1 MVRYQRRG
9 DCNRCGDCCKPRF
22 NVDEDASEWYRSN
35 GLPENGQCQ
44 YLAFIDGEWTCTTY
58 TGRSEHCRAFP
69 WHPDNL
75 KGLGKCSFWFE
86 EISDDQ

>member
-1 MVRYQRRG
+1 MPALVRRG

-22 NVDEDASEWYRSN
+22 FVDEDAKEFYHDN

-44 YLAFIDGEWTCTTY
+44 FLTLKDAQWTCTIHSS
-58 TGRSEHCRAFP
+58 RSDHCRAFP

-75 KGLGKCSFWFE
+75 KGLERCSYLFE
-86 EISDDQ
+86 GQED

>member
-1 MVRYQRRG
+1 MRQG

-22 NVDEDASEWYRSN
+22 PVDEDAREWYRAN

-44 YLAFIDGEWTCTTY
+44 FLALIEGQWTCTIHT
-58 TGRSEHCRAFP
+58 TRSAHCRAFP

-75 KGLGKCSFWFE
+75 RGLERCSYRFE
-86 EISDDQ
+86 PKADHQ